1 MSTLKPL
8 IVIACCHA
16 ACAGAQETALARL
29 YPRQAPAGSSFV
41 RVANATLLPLRVA
54 VGAGA
59 PEQAL
64 APQGRIA
71 TEYKAVD
78 ASRPVAF
85 QVNGQPAGRP
95 LTLAPN
101 VFATVV
107 IRADGKG
114 HALQTITDAP
124 AQHDGLR
131 AELRFYNLAPAC
143 LARLDVADG
152 PSVFERVPE
161 GQSRQRAINPV
172 AATVVGQC
180 QAGYGGGQRLTLPDL
195 KPADHYSVFLL
206 GGAGATALAG
216 QLAQTEAYKGA
227 R

>member
-1 MSTLKPL
+1 MPTLKPL
-8 IVIACCHA
+8 LLIACCQALPGA
-16 ACAGAQETALARL
+16 AQQAPLARL
-29 YPRQAPAGSSFV
+29 YAAQAPAGASFV
-41 RVANATLLPLRVA
+41 RAVNATGLALRVG

-59 PEQAL
+59 
-64 APQGRIA
+64 APQTLAARGRVA
-71 TEYKAVD
+71 TTYQAVD
-78 ASRPVAF
+78 ASRPLTLT
-85 QVNGQPAGRP
+85 VNGAPAGPP

-101 VFATVV
+101 GYATVV
-107 IRADGKG
+107 IRADGAG
-114 HALQTITDAP
+114 HALQTITDA
-124 AQHDGLR
+124 AANQDGLR